1 MSDNQVPT
9 PTPAAVNDETSQVQ
23 EVQRPSSAVWGQ
35 MGIIMRDFTT

>member
-1 MSDNQVPT
+1 MSDNPVPT
-9 PTPAAVNDETSQVQ
+9 PTPAAVNEQTSQVQ